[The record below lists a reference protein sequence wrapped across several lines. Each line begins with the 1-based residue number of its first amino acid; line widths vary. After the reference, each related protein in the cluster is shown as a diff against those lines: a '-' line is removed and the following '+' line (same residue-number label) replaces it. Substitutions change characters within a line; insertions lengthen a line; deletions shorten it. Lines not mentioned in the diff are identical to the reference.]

1 VQIGVSRTITPKRES
16 DFLSI
21 IRTAVNA
28 YYTKIDMLPESK
40 MFDVETQRDL
50 ARECVLEIDSVLAIW
65 RTWRAKK

>member
-1 VQIGVSRTITPKRES
+1 
-16 DFLSI
+16 
-21 IRTAVNA
+21 
-28 YYTKIDMLPESK
+28 MLPESK